1 MRSVIITLLV
11 LSLTF
16 NLALALGIQ
25 PAKTE
30 LVFSNSL
37 LHQELIHE
45 GQLWVVN
52 TEGRVFTV
60 KVYPS
65 GDLAPFIIIKNPEI
79 IFTPE
84 TSTQLV
90 EFTLK
95 LPHSVPPGIT
105 TSYIVIEEQLPNQ
118 DPNVISSRVLLK
130 HRISIQ
136 GEYPDKFVDVDVNL
150 QENKNDFKFMA
161 DVENKGKKDIGSI
174 KTTFFVNDKE
184 QEQRTIE
191 TEETSLGSQEST
203 VLSANIEK
211 SYFTTG
217 EYTVSA
223 ITIYDDLEV
232 EVIKELRIGKP
243 EVEVSYFTEYFL
255 AHAVSPYTL
264 DLHNKWNKEIKN
276 VFVDVIIKKDAQ
288 KIDEFRTKSVDI
300 DGLMTERINDYLDG
314 RNKDPGIYSF
324 DMIVNFWN
332 NFNMETKTFQAEILP
347 EGSSLAGKAGSTV
360 VNNSIFQ
367 DKQSNSNGL
376 SLCTII

>member
-105 TSYIVIEEQLPNQ
+105 TSYIVIEEQ
-118 DPNVISSRVLLK
+118 S
-130 HRISIQ
+130 
-136 GEYPDKFVDVDVNL
+136 
-150 QENKNDFKFMA
+150 
-161 DVENKGKKDIGSI
+161 
-174 KTTFFVNDKE
+174 
-184 QEQRTIE
+184 
-191 TEETSLGSQEST
+191 
-203 VLSANIEK
+203 
-211 SYFTTG
+211 
-217 EYTVSA
+217 
-223 ITIYDDLEV
+223 
-232 EVIKELRIGKP
+232 
-243 EVEVSYFTEYFL
+243 
-255 AHAVSPYTL
+255 
-264 DLHNKWNKEIKN
+264 
-276 VFVDVIIKKDAQ
+276 
-288 KIDEFRTKSVDI
+288 
-300 DGLMTERINDYLDG
+300 
-314 RNKDPGIYSF
+314 
-324 DMIVNFWN
+324 
-332 NFNMETKTFQAEILP
+332 
-347 EGSSLAGKAGSTV
+347 
-360 VNNSIFQ
+360 
-367 DKQSNSNGL
+367 
-376 SLCTII
+376 